1 MQGWRLRPAG
11 LQGTLQSP
19 GLWWPDQEKSAGKI
33 SGQTKNI
40 EKDLRGGPPLGT
52 SSGGFSPM
60 SSLVFRV
67 LEEIGQGYAS
77 VGCAGG
83 GDDGFISGHTDR
95 TDRGVN
101 GAAVAGSPV
110 AACSDSS

>member
-1 MQGWRLRPAG
+1 
-11 LQGTLQSP
+11 
-19 GLWWPDQEKSAGKI
+19 
-33 SGQTKNI
+33 
-40 EKDLRGGPPLGT
+40 
-52 SSGGFSPM
+52 M

-67 LEEIGQGYAS
+67 LEEIEQGYAS

-101 GAAVAGSPV
+101 VTGSPV